1 MKRFVCILLLAF
13 VFVFDSNGQLTQ
25 TVTTANGMLLLKQ
38 VNAPILPS
46 IGMDKSNP
54 MDTIFLDDQQQ
65 FQKIEGFGYTLT
77 GGSAQ
82 LLHQLSKQKRAALL
96 KEMFGQGPND
106 LHVNYLR
113 ISMGASDLD
122 AEVFSYDDLPSG
134 SVDPDLTMMS
144 LSKDQEHLIP
154 ILKEIKQ
161 IQPQIKLIATPWSPP
176 IWMKDNGKSMGG
188 HLLTKYYNVYAKY
201 FVKYIQLMRKEGL
214 HVNAV
219 TIQNEPEHGGNNPSM
234 LMTAAEQKDF
244 IRNHLG
250 PAFKKHHL
258 KTEIVIWDHNAD
270 HPNYPIEILNDSIA
284 KSYISASAF
293 HLYLGEASA
302 LSKLHQAHPDKKIY
316 FTEQWTGAKGNFA
329 GDFIWHMEHIVIGTM
344 ANWSSMVLEWNLA
357 NDPTYG
363 PHTPGGCTE
372 CLGALTIDGES
383 VKRNVSY
390 YIMAQA
396 AKFIPRGAVR
406 IQTTINDASIKAIA
420 FRTSMKSN
428 DKTKTMLVLNKGVER
443 KICIQDGKET
453 WIAVLPENSNSVFSW

>member
-1 MKRFVCILLLAF
+1 MKKNVCILLLAL
-13 VFVFDSNGQLTQ
+13 VFVLDSNGQLTQ

-38 VNAPILPS
+38 VKDPILTS
-46 IGMDKSNP
+46 FGIDKSNSI
-54 MDTIFLDDQQQ
+54 DTIFVDEQQQ

-96 KEMFGQGPND
+96 KEIFGQGPND

-122 AEVFSYDDLPSG
+122 ASVFSYDDLPIG
-134 SVDPDLTMMS
+134 TEDPSLAKMY
-144 LSKDQEHLIP
+144 LSKDQQHLIP

-161 IQPQIKLIATPWSPP
+161 LQSQLKLIATPWSPP
-176 IWMKDNGKSMGG
+176 VWMKDNGKSMGG
-188 HLLTKYYNVYAKY
+188 HLLSKYYAVYANY

-214 HVNAV
+214 NINAV

-234 LMTAAEQKDF
+234 LMTAAEQKTF
-244 IRNHLG
+244 IKNHLG
-250 PAFKKHHL
+250 PAFKRQKL

-357 NDPTYG
+357 NDPLYG

-372 CLGALTIDGES
+372 CLGALTIDGEAIQ
-383 VKRNVSY
+383 RNVSY
-390 YIMAQA
+390 YIIAQA
-396 AKFIPRGAVR
+396 AKFIPRGSVR
-406 IQTTINDASIKAIA
+406 IQTTIQDASIKAIA
-420 FRTSMKSN
+420 FRK
-428 DKTKTMLVLNKGVER
+428 DQAKTMLVLNKAKSK
-443 KICIQDGKET
+443 KICIQDGEKT
-453 WIAVLPENSNSVFSW
+453 WIVELPENSNSVFSW